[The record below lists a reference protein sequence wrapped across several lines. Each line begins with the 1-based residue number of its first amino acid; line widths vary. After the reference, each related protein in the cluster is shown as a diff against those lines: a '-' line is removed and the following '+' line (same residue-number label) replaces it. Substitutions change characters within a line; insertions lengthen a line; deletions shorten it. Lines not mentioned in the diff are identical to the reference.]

1 MTDEYYDLR
10 GWDVITGLQT
20 ESKLRELELSDIADE
35 LARRGLIVG
44 Q

>member
-20 ESKLRELELSDIADE
+20 EAKLKELDLSDIADD
-35 LARRGLIVG
+35 LARRGLIVS